1 MRPASSHQTGRGA
14 PEQSPGSRP
23 DPSRVGDLAEFVD
36 VLARLRV
43 WAGNPSYRTLAKQ
56 VGPLL
61 RPPRVLSHTTL
72 AHAFQ
77 PGRRRIDLDMVL
89 AIVRALGLDERE
101 ADRWRAAWFRAT
113 AKTGTAAGVFRQLP
127 ADLPTFTGRTD
138 DLAKLLELTA
148 AVESGAATTV
158 VISAID
164 GMAGVGKTQLAIHVA
179 HMLVRAGRYD
189 DAQLYVNLRGFD
201 GEQPPADPSAVLEGF
216 LRQLGVPARQ
226 IPEGTDARAAMF
238 RDRMHDRNALILLD
252 NAADERQVRDLI
264 PAGPGCLVLITSR
277 RVLADLDGANLWS
290 LDSFSPGEALDLLAR
305 IVGADRVAAEPD
317 AAARVV
323 AQCGWLPLGVALIA
337 ARLRSRPTWSLA
349 DLDARLEDRTGLL
362 TELAT
367 GGRGIAAAF
376 ALSYQ
381 NLTDEQQRM
390 FRFLSLHPGTDFDA
404 GAAAALTGSDRREA
418 ERLLEDLLD
427 ANLLQQRTVGR
438 YGLHDLLR
446 VYARDQLRAQTP
458 EPDWTAAT
466 TRLLA
471 YYLATAANAD
481 RLLNPARQELSLDP
495 ATETLSPLDFT
506 DQASAWQWCDT
517 EYANLLGAIRLSA
530 DTGCHTITWQLPVV
544 LSVYFRHRADRRDW
558 LAALQIG
565 LESAEALDDRVAQ
578 SWVVARL
585 AIACNELGLLHQGL
599 DHFTRLLEMQQ
610 QSGDRQGEQATLTNR
625 AVTYVL
631 LDQPEK
637 AVEGLEQALHIQRLI
652 GNRSAQGV
660 TLANLGKAHLRLGR
674 FAQAITCC
682 EDATAI
688 YQETGHHH
696 LVGNALN
703 TIGEAHR
710 GLGLLT
716 EAEAFH
722 RRALASSREQGYR
735 SFEASSLT
743 QLGHTLRQRGDLATA
758 IECFRQAH
766 LIYEDIGD
774 PAARDVLALIHD
786 CEGSEPGDLRRLD
799 VGS

>member
-1 MRPASSHQTGRGA
+1 MRPTSSHQTGKGA
-14 PEQSPGSRP
+14 SAPSPGSGP
-23 DPSRVGDLAEFVD
+23 DPSQVADLGEFVD

-43 WAGNPSYRTLAKQ
+43 WAGNPSYRTLAKR

-61 RPPRVLSHTTL
+61 RPPRALSHTTL

-89 AIVRALGLDERE
+89 AIVRALNLDELSVG
-101 ADRWRAAWFRAT
+101 RWRAAWFRVT
-113 AKTGTAAGVFRQLP
+113 AKTGTAAGVLRQLP
-127 ADLPTFTGRTD
+127 ADLATFTGRTG
-138 DLAKLLELTA
+138 DLARLVELTA
-148 AVESGAATTV
+148 AAESGTATTV

-164 GMAGVGKTQLAIHVA
+164 GMAGVGKTQLAIHAA
-179 HMLVRAGRYD
+179 HMLVRAGRYN

-201 GEQPPADPSAVLEGF
+201 GEQPPVDPPAVLEEF

-238 RDRMHDRNALILLD
+238 RDRTHDKDALILLD

-277 RVLADLDGANLWS
+277 RVLAGLDGANLWS
-290 LDSFSPGEALDLLAR
+290 LDAFSSGEALDLLAR
-305 IVGADRVAAEPD
+305 IVGADRVAAEPG
-317 AAARVV
+317 AAAQVV
-323 AQCGWLPLGVALIA
+323 AQCRFLPLAVALVA
-337 ARLRSRPTWSLA
+337 ARLRSRPSWSLA
-349 DLDARLEDRTGLL
+349 DLSERLEDQMRLL
-362 TELAT
+362 DELAT

-381 NLTDEQQRM
+381 NLTDEQRRM
-390 FRFLSLHPGTDFDA
+390 FRFLSLHPGADFDA
-404 GAAAALTGSDRREA
+404 GAAAALAGSAQREA

-427 ANLLQQRTVGR
+427 ANLLQQRAVGR

-458 EPDWTAAT
+458 EPHWTAAT

-471 YYLATAANAD
+471 YYLATAANAE

-495 ATETLSPLDFT
+495 ATETCSPLEFT

-517 EYANLLGAIRLSA
+517 EYANLQGAIRLAA
-530 DTGCHTITWQLPVV
+530 DTGCHTIAWQLPVV
-544 LSVYFRHRADRRDW
+544 LSVYFRHRAHRHDW
-558 LAALQIG
+558 LAVLHIG
-565 LESAEALDDRVAQ
+565 LESAETLNDRAAQ

-599 DHFTRLLEMQQ
+599 EHFTRLLDIQE
-610 QSGDRQGEQATLTNR
+610 QSGDKNGEQATLTNR
-625 AVTYVL
+625 AVTHML

-637 AVEGLEQALHIQRLI
+637 AVEGLERALRIQRLTE
-652 GNRSAQGV
+652 NRSAQGV
-660 TLANLGKAHLRLGR
+660 TLANLGKVHLRMGR
-674 FAQAITCC
+674 FAQAVMCC
-682 EDATAI
+682 EDAIAV
-688 YQETGHHH
+688 YRDTGQDQMAT
-696 LVGNALN
+696 NALN

-722 RRALASSREQGYR
+722 RRALASSREHGSR
-735 SFEASSLT
+735 NFEAASLT

-758 IECFRQAH
+758 VESFRQAH
-766 LIYEDIGD
+766 AIYGDIGD

-786 CEGSEPGDLRRLD
+786 CEGSEGVPVDPQSR
-799 VGS
+799 